1 MLLLI
6 LFAFIAGVVTILS
19 PCILPILPIV
29 LSGSLAGGRKRPFGV
44 VAGFIGSFTFFTLAL
59 TAIVKATGLSSD
71 ALRTVAVIVIFLF
84 GLSLIIPQTQLF
96 LEKLFTKLSGITPKN
111 ENRDGFFGG
120 VLVGLSLGLIWAPC
134 VGPILASV
142 ITLAV
147 TSQVNFASVFITFAY
162 ALGSGLP
169 MLAITLGG
177 RQLLQK
183 VPWLLNNTAKIQQ
196 VFGVLMM
203 VVALGIYF
211 NIDRQFQA
219 YILQKFPQYGAGLT
233 SIEQNKA
240 VQNELLKLKGTS
252 KGADTTQVKVNE
264 TGPIASDFDGSNAW
278 VNSPPLS
285 LKKELKGKVV
295 LVDFWTYSC
304 INCIRTFPYLK
315 KWYAAYKD
323 QGFVIV
329 GVHAPEFEFEKKKEN
344 VQKAMNDFGLT
355 YPVVQ
360 DNDLKIWSAYNN
372 QFWPAHYLINKDGQI
387 VYQHF
392 GEGNYVETENAIRQL
407 LKQKPL
413 DQKEVQM
420 PDMGLTPETY
430 LGWSRAQAYVNDNHL
445 QTNQTAQYS
454 FSGDVSKDAVGLK
467 GSWEVDKERIV
478 AKEDQTS
485 LSLNFIAHQVYIVL
499 DKPVSGGNGTM
510 TVTMDGKALPATYRV
525 KGMSVD
531 GTITV
536 DRAGKYDV
544 VDLHNDYGRHTIE
557 LKTSNGVQVYSFTFG

>member
-1 MLLLI
+1 MLLLM

-71 ALRTVAVIVIFLF
+71 ALRTVAVVVIFLF

-177 RQLLQK
+177 RQLLQR

-219 YILQKFPQYGAGLT
+219 YVLQKFPQYGAGLT
-233 SIEQNKA
+233 SI
-240 VQNELLKLKGTS
+240 
-252 KGADTTQVKVNE
+252 
-264 TGPIASDFDGSNAW
+264 
-278 VNSPPLS
+278 
-285 LKKELKGKVV
+285 
-295 LVDFWTYSC
+295 
-304 INCIRTFPYLK
+304 
-315 KWYAAYKD
+315 
-323 QGFVIV
+323 
-329 GVHAPEFEFEKKKEN
+329 
-344 VQKAMNDFGLT
+344 
-355 YPVVQ
+355 
-360 DNDLKIWSAYNN
+360 
-372 QFWPAHYLINKDGQI
+372 
-387 VYQHF
+387 
-392 GEGNYVETENAIRQL
+392 
-407 LKQKPL
+407 
-413 DQKEVQM
+413 
-420 PDMGLTPETY
+420 
-430 LGWSRAQAYVNDNHL
+430 
-445 QTNQTAQYS
+445 
-454 FSGDVSKDAVGLK
+454 
-467 GSWEVDKERIV
+467 
-478 AKEDQTS
+478 
-485 LSLNFIAHQVYIVL
+485 
-499 DKPVSGGNGTM
+499 
-510 TVTMDGKALPATYRV
+510 
-525 KGMSVD
+525 
-531 GTITV
+531 
-536 DRAGKYDV
+536 
-544 VDLHNDYGRHTIE
+544 
-557 LKTSNGVQVYSFTFG
+557 

>member
-1 MLLLI
+1 MLLLM

-71 ALRTVAVIVIFLF
+71 ALRTVAVVVIFLF

-177 RQLLQK
+177 RQLLQR

-219 YILQKFPQYGAGLT
+219 YVLQKFPQYGAGLT

-252 KGADTTQVKVNE
+252 KGVDTTQVKVNE
-264 TGPIASDFDGSNAW
+264 TGPVAPDFDGSNAW
-278 VNSPPLS
+278 VNTPPLS

-360 DNDLKIWSAYNN
+360 DNDLKIWTAYNN

-413 DQKEVQM
+413 DQKEVQT
-420 PDMGLTPETY
+420 PDMRLTPETY

-445 QTNQTAQYS
+445 QTDQTAQYS
-454 FSGDVSKDAVGLK
+454 FTGDVSQDAVGLK
-467 GSWEVDKERIV
+467 GSWEVDKDHIV
-478 AKEDQTS
+478 AKQDQAS

-499 DKPVSGGNGTM
+499 DKPASGGNGTVS
-510 TVTMDGKALPATYRV
+510 VTMDGKALPTTYRV
-525 KGMSVD
+525 KGMSAD
-531 GTITV
+531 GVITV
-536 DRAGKYDV
+536 DHAGKYDV
-544 VDLHNDYGRHTIE
+544 LDLHNDYGRHTIE